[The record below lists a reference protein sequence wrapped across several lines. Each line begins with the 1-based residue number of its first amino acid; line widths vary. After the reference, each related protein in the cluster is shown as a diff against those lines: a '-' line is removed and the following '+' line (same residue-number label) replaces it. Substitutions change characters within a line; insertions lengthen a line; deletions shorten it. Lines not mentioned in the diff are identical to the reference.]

1 MTATEVSYWLEK
13 RTRELFGVHTDE
25 ALAILYGPKRGCRDS
40 DVDDIRRYM
49 LWLANGDLAELARV
63 QEMADSDW
71 RDVVSEY
78 QAECNL
84 ERFRKPPRRNWKLD
98 D

>member
-1 MTATEVSYWLEK
+1 MEWLEK
-13 RTRELFGVHTDE
+13 QARELFGAHADE
-25 ALAILYGPKRGCRDS
+25 ALAILYAPKRGCPDS
-40 DVDDIRRYM
+40 FLDTARRYM

-71 RDVVSEY
+71 RDVVGEY

-84 ERFRKPPRRNWKLD
+84 ERFRKPPRRNWKLA
-98 D
+98 